1 MFCDG
6 HFGKANQS
14 RILLAYTPNVINRIT
29 AGGISVMC
37 PNYYTHPV
45 LESFKGHKW
54 ITQRRNPQEDSC
66 FSCLD
71 QLCLSPTQFVN
82 CLFGNER
89 L

>member
-14 RILLAYTPNVINRIT
+14 RILLAYTPNVINLIT

-45 LESFKGHKW
+45 LESFKGHKR
-54 ITQRRNPQEDSC
+54 IMQRQNP
-66 FSCLD
+66 LD
-71 QLCLSPTQFVN
+71 
-82 CLFGNER
+82 
-89 L
+89 